1 MRNPKRIDEILG
13 TLSKIWKS
21 NPDMRFGQLLI
32 NLGIAQDTART
43 WNIEDDELETYIES
57 KKGRLI

>member
-1 MRNPKRIDEILG
+1 
-13 TLSKIWKS
+13 
-21 NPDMRFGQLLI
+21 MRFGQLLI